1 MIYFPAIDLKE
12 GKCVRLFQGDMNQ
25 STIFNNNPSSQALEF
40 ENLGFKY
47 LHLVDLDGAIAGK
60 TTNQEAIKQILAT
73 IKIPVQLGGG
83 IRSIDNIETI
93 LSWGIDRVILGT
105 AALKNPDLVREA
117 SKKFPQKI
125 VVGIDAKNG
134 MVATHGWVDTS
145 IISSLELAKKFED
158 CGFSAIIYTDISKDG
173 AMQGFDYEGTKNLA
187 KNLSIPV
194 IASGGVSSV
203 ADINKI
209 NELEPFG
216 VIGAIIGRALYEKK
230 IDVSLLV

>member
-47 LHLVDLDGAIAGK
+47 LHLVDLDGAIAGNTVNK
-60 TTNQEAIKQILAT
+60 SAILQILSA

-83 IRSIDNIETI
+83 IRSLDNIETV
-93 LSWGIDRVILGT
+93 LSWGISRVILGT
-105 AALKNPDLVREA
+105 VALKNPDLVRQA
-117 SKKFPQKI
+117 CKKFPQKI

-158 CGFSAIIYTDISKDG
+158 CGVSTIIYTDISKDG
-173 AMQGFDYEGTKNLA
+173 AMQGFDYQGTKNLA
-187 KNLSIPV
+187 ENLSIPI
-194 IASGGVSSV
+194 IASGGVSS
-203 ADINKI
+203 AEDIKKI
-209 NELEPFG
+209 SQLEPFG

-230 IDVSLLV
+230 IDISLLV